1 MTTLGALATLAV
13 LALVVGVV
21 AVLRVQWRSRTS
33 QLVDR
38 VNASRRAPR
47 STYSAASDLDGL
59 PPVVQR
65 YFRAVLHDGQPLIR
79 RARLEQQ
86 GEFLMKAEQG
96 TWVPFA
102 ATQHVGVEPPAFVW
116 DARMRVARVLSVR
129 VRDAFAG
136 GQGSMHASLLGMV
149 PFVAVEGT
157 PGIARGALFRYLAEA
172 PCYPTALLPRAGVCW
187 TALDDASARASVTVD
202 GFTVSLDVHFGGD
215 GLIERVYAT
224 DRPRHVGGQDIPTP
238 WEGRWLEYAER
249 DGMRIPLRGEV
260 GWLLPEGPQVYWKGR
275 VTTVVF
281 E

>member
-1 MTTLGALATLAV
+1 VTTLGALATLAV

-38 VNASRRAPR
+38 VNASRRVPQ

-65 YFRAVLHDGQPLIR
+65 YFRTVLRDGQPLIR

-96 TWVPFA
+96 TWVPFV

-136 GQGSMHASLLGMV
+136 GQGCMHASLLGLV
-149 PFVAVEGT
+149 PLVAVEGT

-187 TALDDASARASVTVD
+187 TALDDASARATVTVD

-215 GLIERVYAT
+215 GLIERVYAS
-224 DRPRHVGGQDIPTP
+224 DRPRHLGGQDVATP
-238 WEGRWLEYAER
+238 WEGRWLEYREH
-249 DGMRIPLRGEV
+249 DDMRVPVRGTV
-260 GWLLPEGPQVYWKGR
+260 AWLLPDGPQVYWQGR